1 MNENKIT
8 CGLCRDLIPLVKD
21 CVASAESE
29 AAVFGH
35 TAECPECALLLD
47 GRTVEDEKSTKPT
60 EPAKPTHG
68 LRGLK
73 SAKRYLT
80 AVYMAVMLLGL
91 YVGLSLTAGADMFFN
106 TLIMPIA
113 GALGY
118 LTFRLRAFYIVPALL
133 LAINVIANGLGLFA
147 ERLDA
152 LSVINW
158 TFIYGLF
165 ALAGIV
171 IAMLLRFA
179 FGGKNKREGR

>member
-21 CVASAESE
+21 GVASSDSE

-35 TAECPECALLLD
+35 TAECSECALLFD
-47 GRTVEDEKSTKPT
+47 GKTTEEAKPT
-60 EPAKPTHG
+60 KPTHG
-68 LRGLK
+68 LRVLK
-73 SAKRYLT
+73 SAKRYFT

-113 GALGY
+113 GVLGY
-118 LTFRLRAFYIVPALL
+118 LTFRLRSLYIVPALL
-133 LAINVIANGLGLFA
+133 LVINVIANGLGLFA

-152 LSVINW
+152 LSVVNW
-158 TFIYGLF
+158 TFIYSLF
-165 ALAGIV
+165 ALAGII

-179 FGGKNKREGR
+179 FGGKNDREGR